1 MTVFNCYMKITWK
14 NIGTIIMYFAIF
26 TIVSLIIAS
35 TYKDDRDSQ
44 FTDAKLSVGVVDR
57 DKSEVSENV
66 IAYLSKLHDIEV
78 MKDDIK
84 QLQEKMYYYEKDV
97 IVQIPEGFAKNCISG
112 DSVVDITQ
120 QPGQY
125 DYIYLE
131 SQINDFMNRIAKY
144 NLAGYSV
151 SESCKKA
158 SVVNKSKVT
167 LSDVNGN
174 NGKIPAFAYL
184 FRYFSYISIAI
195 LGNVLGIIV
204 CSFRKK
210 EVKNRIA
217 VSAVPI
223 KRQSAEALLA
233 FIVIGICI
241 WLSFL
246 AVVLILHGKEMIGNI
261 NMPYYLLNSFA
272 VMVLSLSIAFLTGI
286 IAKKLYIVN
295 MIITPVSLFMSF
307 FGGTFVPLS
316 VLNSTVRKVARFV
329 PVFWYEDINDTLSS
343 YAKLPQEVVAK
354 VWCGI
359 GIQMLFT
366 LMFIAIALAVSRY
379 QRQER

>member
-1 MTVFNCYMKITWK
+1 MF
-14 NIGTIIMYFAIF
+14 F
-26 TIVSLIIAS
+26 
-35 TYKDDRDSQ
+35 Q
-44 FTDAKLSVGVVDR
+44 
-57 DKSEVSENV
+57 
-66 IAYLSKLHDIEV
+66 
-78 MKDDIK
+78 
-84 QLQEKMYYYEKDV
+84 
-97 IVQIPEGFAKNCISG
+97 
-112 DSVVDITQ
+112 
-120 QPGQY
+120 
-125 DYIYLE
+125 
-131 SQINDFMNRIAKY
+131 
-144 NLAGYSV
+144 
-151 SESCKKA
+151 
-158 SVVNKSKVT
+158 
-167 LSDVNGN
+167 
-174 NGKIPAFAYL
+174 
-184 FRYFSYISIAI
+184 
-195 LGNVLGIIV
+195 
-204 CSFRKK
+204 KK

-354 VWCGI
+354 VWYGI